1 MFLIFLSFPFFL
13 VVITFD
19 MLPLNLDFRPL
30 TTPELSHFG
39 QSLLRVSLHAS
50 NPFDQITLYCY
61 FSVYA
66 VK

>member
-1 MFLIFLSFPFFL
+1 
-13 VVITFD
+13 

-30 TTPELSHFG
+30 TTPELTHFG
-39 QSLLRVSLHAS
+39 HSLLRVSLHAS